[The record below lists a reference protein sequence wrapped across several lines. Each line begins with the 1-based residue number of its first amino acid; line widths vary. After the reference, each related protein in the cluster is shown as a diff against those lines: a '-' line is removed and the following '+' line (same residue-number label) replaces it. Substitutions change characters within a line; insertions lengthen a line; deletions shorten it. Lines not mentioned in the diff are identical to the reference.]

1 MSKTSGTI
9 DLKSLKTASTE
20 ATNYVTD
27 IDNNGIS
34 VHPKGS
40 DSNKITI
47 SDAIEIFK
55 NTISYLKIWI
65 DNTIAKIRIGKE
77 NSSHF
82 LIEDGKISGYGNA
95 SNIYF
100 ETGDSGERVKQ
111 TYIGDGSTKNFGIM
125 SATSLIGVKVNGSTV
140 SATLKN
146 SSLVELTSVPADGA
160 KIIIEYNTSLNSSP
174 YFTFGTRKT
183 NEDETIGVGSSSF
196 GNLNVSS
203 GFYSTAEGESCIANG
218 YASHAEGKGSQ
229 AYGSRSHAEGTDC
242 VAWGQSSHVEG
253 NECTAY
259 SLYSHAG
266 GNASETRALYSFA
279 HGLGAKT
286 TQDSNLMYGA
296 AAFGRYNY
304 PYAVL
309 FSVGYGESDNNRKN
323 AFSVGASGNCFI
335 DGKIMSGTP
344 SSNSDDSRAMFLYKQ
359 FSEDNLTV
367 AAGAKIGTRVP
378 NVAVTGYTPIAVST
392 FQIMNASSGGKN
404 SEYCYLYACTLNGNV
419 LVYNGRN
426 TGSSEAKIKTI
437 FNVLYIAT
445 VALNGN

>member
-9 DLKSLKTASTE
+9 DLKSLKSASTE

-34 VHPKGS
+34 VHPKGG

-47 SDAIEIFK
+47 SSAIEIFK
-55 NTISYLKIWI
+55 NAISYLKIWV
-65 DNTIAKIRIGKE
+65 DGTIAKIRIGKE
-77 NSSHF
+77 DSSHF
-82 LIEDGKISGYGNA
+82 LIQDGKISGYGNA

-111 TYIGDGSTKNFGIM
+111 TYIGDGSNKYFNVM

-140 SATLKN
+140 SATLRN
-146 SSLVELTSVPADGA
+146 SSLVELTSIPADGA
-160 KIIIEYNTSLNSSP
+160 KIVIEYNTSLNSSP

-242 VAWGQSSHVEG
+242 VTWGQSSHAEG

-266 GNASETRALYSFA
+266 GNASETHGLYSFA
-279 HGLGAKT
+279 HGLGVKT
-286 TQDSNLMYGA
+286 TQDSEEQYGA
-296 AAFGRYNY
+296 MACGKYNFPYSILFG
-304 PYAVL
+304 
-309 FSVGYGESDNNRKN
+309 VGYGESNNNRKN

-335 DGKIMSGTP
+335 DGILKSGTP
-344 SSNSDDSRAMFLYKQ
+344 SLNSGDNRNMFHIEDKTFSNLSIPANDRMSSAQTK
-359 FSEDNLTV
+359 S
-367 AAGAKIGTRVP
+367 I
-378 NVAVTGYTPIAVST
+378 AVTGYTPIAISNFAMSGTNGYKCFPYSMT
-392 FQIMNASSGGKN
+392 FSGN
-404 SEYCYLYACTLNGNV
+404 NL
-419 LVYNGRN
+419 
-426 TGSSEAKIKTI
+426 I
-437 FNVLYIAT
+437 FNIYNTSSSAVTATIRFTILYMAT
-445 VALNGN
+445 KALGNT